1 MSLVA
6 LVPARSGSKRAVGKN
21 IRPVRGHPLLA
32 YSIAAARNSGVFDAV
47 YVSTDSHEYA
57 QIARDYGAET
67 IMRPAEFA
75 HDLSP
80 DFYWIQHALSVIEP
94 SPLGF
99 ATLRPTSPLRQPE
112 TIRRAWAQF
121 ENAGYDS
128 LRACELCK
136 QHPSKMWVQNWVTKG
151 AIRPFFENIE
161 FGAEY
166 SEVGG
171 QPSHSVPYQL
181 LPRVYAQNASLE
193 IAWSRV
199 ITRDRNISGSKVMPF
214 FTEGWE
220 GFDINRPEDFL
231 MLETLL
237 DNGLATLPEVTCP

>member
-21 IRPVRGHPLLA
+21 IRPVRGHPLMA
-32 YSIAAARNSGVFDAV
+32 YSIAAARTSGVFDAI

-67 IMRPAEFA
+67 IMRPSEFA

-80 DFYWIQHALSVIEP
+80 DFYWIQHALSVIDP
-94 SPLGF
+94 APFGF

-112 TIRRAWAQF
+112 TIQRAWAQF
-121 ENAGYDS
+121 ENAGFDS

-136 QHPSKMWVQNWVTKG
+136 QHPDKMWVQAKSG
-151 AIRPFFENIE
+151 LRPYVPHSMTE
-161 FGAEY
+161 
-166 SEVGG
+166 G

>member
-1 MSLVA
+1 MSIVA
-6 LVPARSGSKRAVGKN
+6 LVPARSGSKRAIGKN
-21 IRPVRGHPLLA
+21 IRPVRGHPLMA
-32 YSIAAARNSGVFDAV
+32 YSIAAALQSGVFDAV
-47 YVSTDSHEYA
+47 YVSTDSLEYA

-80 DFYWIQHALSVIEP
+80 DYYWIRHALSVIEP
-94 SPLGF
+94 KPLAF

-121 ENAGYDS
+121 ENAGFDS

-136 QHPSKMWVQNWVTKG
+136 QHPDKMWVVKKG
-151 AIRPFFENIE
+151 VALPLMAVAGDGIRTDHSLLEIQ
-161 FGAEY
+161 GI
-166 SEVGG
+166 G

-199 ITRDRNISGSKVMPF
+199 IERDRNISGSRVMPF
-214 FTEGWE
+214 FTEGYE
-220 GFDINRPEDFL
+220 GFDLNTETDFL
-231 MLETLL
+231 LLETLL
-237 DNGLATLPEVTCP
+237 DRGLATLPEV

>member
-1 MSLVA
+1 MTIVA

-21 IRPVRGHPLLA
+21 IRPVRGVPLMA
-32 YSIAAARNSGVFDAV
+32 YSIAAARSSGVFDGGV
-47 YVSTDSHEYA
+47 FVSTDSHEYA

-80 DFYWIQHALSVIEP
+80 DFYWIQHALSMLPV
-94 SPLGF
+94 SPLAF

-121 ENAGYDS
+121 EGAGFDS

-136 QHPSKMWVQNWVTKG
+136 QHPNKMWVQGKDALCPYVPLSVT
-151 AIRPFFENIE
+151 N
-161 FGAEY
+161 
-166 SEVGG
+166 G

-199 ITRDRNISGSKVMPF
+199 ITKHRNISGSRVMPF
-214 FTEGWE
+214 FTEGYE
-220 GFDINRPEDFL
+220 GFDLNTETDFL
-231 MLETLL
+231 LLETLL
-237 DNGLATLPEVTCP
+237 DRGLATLPGVR